1 MQIWPVSY
9 THLDVYKRQG
19 MVSRV
24 QSCREII
31 EEIIHDG
38 SALLKI

>member
-1 MQIWPVSY
+1 MEG
-9 THLDVYKRQG
+9 DVVNGTLMAGQCAG
-19 MVSRV
+19 MVSRI